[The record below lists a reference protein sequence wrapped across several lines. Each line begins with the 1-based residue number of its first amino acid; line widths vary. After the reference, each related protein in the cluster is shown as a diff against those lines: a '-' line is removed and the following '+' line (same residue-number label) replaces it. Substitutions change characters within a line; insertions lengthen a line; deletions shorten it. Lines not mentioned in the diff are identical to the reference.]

1 MQIYDGNLATMTK
14 RSNKCDEEEGISTR
28 LILSDNIIC

>member
-14 RSNKCDEEEGISTR
+14 RCNKNDEEEGISTK
-28 LILSDNIIC
+28 LMSANIIC